1 MRHNV
6 IRDNTAEFMREV
18 SKDVQI
24 EPKLMELTG
33 EKFKY
38 KTTNIEDE
46 SRLDVAARNFW
57 SYGTKAFLDIR
68 VFNPLAKSY
77 MNQTLSAAHKSNEN
91 AKKREYNQRVIEV
104 EHGCFTPL
112 VFTCFGGMAKECSAF
127 YKHLT
132 MLISEKREVPFYQ
145 VSSLIRTK
153 ISFSLI
159 KIAIICLRGYRGQ
172 KEDNKTFADTE
183 ISTTVD
189 DAKLSN

>member
-1 MRHNV
+1 
-6 IRDNTAEFMREV
+6 
-18 SKDVQI
+18 
-24 EPKLMELTG
+24 
-33 EKFKY
+33 
-38 KTTNIEDE
+38 
-46 SRLDVAARNFW
+46 
-57 SYGTKAFLDIR
+57 
-68 VFNPLAKSY
+68 